1 MSDAIQTAQFLHG
14 LQQEIV
20 DLLAADEQLF
30 GPPQIAVI
38 REDEGDIEAQ
48 IQKALGPIGSGGGCV
63 IVSYPQVDPA
73 GRIPDLVTANVL
85 VQVLEQPIVNRS
97 RSGNQVQAGRLAEIV
112 LGLLQSY
119 QPTSGWSRLQ
129 RTTWQSGRTDQG
141 YLGAS
146 VTFST
151 STFVIQE
158 PVTT

>member
-1 MSDAIQTAQFLHG
+1 MSDAIQTAQVFRG

-30 GPPQIAVI
+30 GPPKIAVI
-38 REDEGDIEAQ
+38 LEDEGDIEAQ
-48 IQKALGPIGSGGGCV
+48 IQKSLGPIGSGGGCV
-63 IVSYPQVDPA
+63 IVSYPQIDPA
-73 GRIPDLVTANVL
+73 GRIPDLVSASVL
-85 VQVLEQPIVNRS
+85 IQVLEQPIVSRS
-97 RSGNQVQAGRLAEIV
+97 RTGNQVQVGRLAEMV
-112 LGLLQSY
+112 LGLLHGY
-119 QPTSGWSRLQ
+119 EPTSGWSRLQ

-158 PVTT
+158 TVTT

>member
-1 MSDAIQTAQFLHG
+1 MSDAIQSAQAFRG

-30 GPPQIAVI
+30 GPPKIAVI
-38 REDEGDIEAQ
+38 LEDEGDIEAQ
-48 IQKALGPIGSGGGCV
+48 IQKSLGPIGSGGGCV
-63 IVSYPQVDPA
+63 IVSYPQIDPA
-73 GRIPDLVTANVL
+73 GRIPDLVSASVL
-85 VQVLEQPIVNRS
+85 IQVLEQPIVSRS
-97 RSGNQVQAGRLAEIV
+97 QSGNQVQAGRLAEIV
-112 LGLLQSY
+112 FGLLHGY
-119 QPTSGWSRLQ
+119 EPTSGWSRLQ

-158 PVTT
+158 TVTT